1 MKTKSFILLLALV
14 FVFGT
19 TLGGAFIGGI
29 AVGSNQK
36 EDAPTPSSPAPAS
49 SSSAQPQQG
58 QFAQQAL
65 QNLQERVRSGQL
77 TQEQAD
83 QLRQQ
88 FQGRLGQAQA
98 QGPVARAGLA
108 GTIEKIEG
116 NILTINTPQGPLQAT
131 IGQDTTIQKFAEI
144 TLADLLVGMTV
155 TVVGQRGEG
164 SAAEAD
170 SVIVLP
176 EGAGFPFGAGQG
188 AFLQGSQSQ
197 R

>member
-14 FVFGT
+14 LVFGA

-36 EDAPTPSSPAPAS
+36 EDAPTPAPAA

-58 QFAQQAL
+58 QLAQQAL
-65 QNLQERVRSGQL
+65 QNLQERVRSGQI

-83 QLRQQ
+83 QIRQQ
-88 FQGRLGQAQA
+88 FQGRLGQAQG

-116 NILTINTPQGPLQAT
+116 NTLTVNTPQGPLQAT
-131 IGQDTTIQKFAEI
+131 IGQDTSIQKLAEI
-144 TLADLLVGMTV
+144 TLADLLVGMAV

-164 SAAEAD
+164 GAAEAD

-176 EGAGFPFGAGQG
+176 EGASIPFGPGQG
-188 AFLQGSQSQ
+188 AFLQGGQPQ